1 MPEDSRQAVADA
13 VAAKA
18 EALYRSRRHMC
29 ADGVLL
35 AFNDVFDGGLTE
47 QQAVGLTA
55 GLSMGQ
61 GESGCLC
68 GAVGGGALALGLLLS
83 EDRAFGNSAKIRS
96 AVKELHERFKFSH
109 RSTCCRV
116 LTRDVKHDK
125 VAHFDQCALF
135 THDAARMVADI
146 LLDHSP
152 ELTRQIDN
160 DTLSRRDGIVRS
172 VVCRVFD
179 RLFR

>member
-1 MPEDSRQAVADA
+1 MLRDNRKAVAED

-29 ADGVLL
+29 ADGVLI
-35 AFNDVFDGGLTE
+35 AFNDAFGGGLTE

-83 EDRAFGNSAKIRS
+83 EDRAFGNSPKIRA
-96 AVKELHERFKFSH
+96 AVRELHERFKFSH

-116 LTRDVKHDK
+116 LTKKVKHDEA
-125 VAHFDQCALF
+125 AHFDQCARY
-135 THDAARMVADI
+135 TRDAARMVADI
-146 LLDHSP
+146 LLEHSP
-152 ELTRQIDN
+152 ELAGQVDGE
-160 DTLSRRDGIVRS
+160 TLSRRSGVVSS
-172 VVCRVFD
+172 VVHRVFD